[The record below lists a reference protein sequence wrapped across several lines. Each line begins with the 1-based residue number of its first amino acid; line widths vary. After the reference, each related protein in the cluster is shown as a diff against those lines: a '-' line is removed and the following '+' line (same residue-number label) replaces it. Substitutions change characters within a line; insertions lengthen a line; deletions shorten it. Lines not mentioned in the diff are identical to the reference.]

1 MIITCFNYVSL
12 GEDSLK
18 VGSRGSNLALTQT
31 KTITNQLSKIIN
43 KKIELEIIKTTGDKI
58 TDSQLYT
65 IDVKGIFTKELD
77 KAVLDEEVDFA
88 VHSLKDLPVELTG
101 NLEIVSVPKRE
112 SPNEV
117 LVSSYNWN
125 ELPEGA
131 SMGTSSL
138 RREAF
143 CNYHKKYLNII
154 PIRGN
159 IDTRI
164 KKVTEGQYDATIMA
178 EAGIKRLGLTKYI
191 KQVFAVDYITP
202 AAGQGALAI
211 VARNDSKVKEDLKR
225 LNHFISSQEIIAE
238 KTVLEELGVG
248 CQWPIG
254 VSARINN
261 NELKLYSILLDKKG
275 ELLSKVE
282 LNGTINDAKRLGRE
296 AAKIM
301 EDYL

>member
-1 MIITCFNYVSL
+1 
-12 GEDSLK
+12 
-18 VGSRGSNLALTQT
+18 VGTRGSNLAMTQT
-31 KTITNQLSKIIN
+31 KTIINQLSKIIN
-43 KKIELEIIKTTGDKI
+43 KEIDLEVIKTTGDKI

-88 VHSLKDLPVELTG
+88 VHSLKDLPTELAG
-101 NLEIVSVPKRE
+101 DLEIVAVPQRE

-117 LVSSYNWN
+117 LVSSYSWD
-125 ELPEGA
+125 ELSEGA

-143 CNYHKKYLNII
+143 CNYHKKNLNIK

-178 EAGIKRLGLTKYI
+178 EAGIKRLGLTKFI
-191 KQVFAVDYITP
+191 KQVFPVEYFTP
-202 AAGQGALAI
+202 AAGQGALAVI
-211 VARNDSKVKEDLKR
+211 ARSDSKVREDLEK
-225 LNHFISSQEIIAE
+225 LNDFQSSQEVIAE
-238 KTVLEELGVG
+238 KTVLAKLGVG
-248 CQWPIG
+248 CQWPLG
-254 VSARINN
+254 VSARVDNDKLN
-261 NELKLYSILLDKKG
+261 LYSILLDKNG
-275 ELLSKVE
+275 EVLSKANVS
-282 LNGTINDAKRLGRE
+282 GSINNAEEIGRK

>member
-1 MIITCFNYVSL
+1 MGT
-12 GEDSLK
+12 
-18 VGSRGSNLALTQT
+18 RGSNLAMTQT
-31 KTITNQLSKIIN
+31 KNTINQLSKIIN
-43 KKIELEIIKTTGDKI
+43 KEIDLEIIKTTGDKI

-88 VHSLKDLPVELTG
+88 VHSLKDLPTELAG
-101 NLEIVSVPKRE
+101 DLEIVAVPQRE

-117 LVSSYNWN
+117 LVSSYSWE
-125 ELPEGA
+125 ELSEGA

-143 CNYHKKYLNII
+143 CNYHKKNLNIK

-164 KKVTEGQYDATIMA
+164 KKVIDGEYDATIMA
-178 EAGIKRLGLTKYI
+178 EAGIKRLGLTKFI
-191 KQVFAVDYITP
+191 KQVFSVEYFTP
-202 AAGQGALAI
+202 AAGQGALAV
-211 VARNDSKVKEDLKR
+211 VARNDSKVRKDLEK
-225 LNHFISSQEIIAE
+225 LNHFQSSQEVIAE
-238 KTVLEELGVG
+238 KTVLAELGVG
-248 CQWPIG
+248 CQWPLG
-254 VSARINN
+254 VSARADN
-261 NELKLYSILLDKKG
+261 NEIKLYSILLDKNG
-275 ELLSKVE
+275 EVLSKAKVS
-282 LNGTINDAKRLGRE
+282 GSINDAEKIGRE

>member
-1 MIITCFNYVSL
+1 MGT
-12 GEDSLK
+12 
-18 VGSRGSNLALTQT
+18 RGSNLAMTQT
-31 KTITNQLSKIIN
+31 KTIINQLSKIIN
-43 KKIELEIIKTTGDKI
+43 KEIDLEVIKTTGDKI

-77 KAVLDEEVDFA
+77 NAVLNEDVDFA
-88 VHSLKDLPVELTG
+88 VHSLKDLPTELAG
-101 NLEIVSVPKRE
+101 DLEIVAVPKRE

-117 LVSSYNWN
+117 LVSSYSWE

-143 CNYHKKYLNII
+143 CNYHKKDLNIK

-164 KKVTEGQYDATIMA
+164 KKVTDGQYDATIMA
-178 EAGIKRLGLTKYI
+178 EAGIKRLGLTKFI
-191 KQVFAVDYITP
+191 KQVFPVEYFTP
-202 AAGQGALAI
+202 AAGQGALAV
-211 VARNDSKVKEDLKR
+211 VARKDSKVRKDLER
-225 LNHFISSQEIIAE
+225 LNDFQSSQEIIAE

-248 CQWPIG
+248 CQWPLG
-254 VSARINN
+254 VSARINHD
-261 NELKLYSILLDKKG
+261 ELKLYGILLNKKG
-275 ELLSKVE
+275 EILSKAQIT
-282 LNGTINDAKRLGRE
+282 GSINNAEKIGRE